1 MRPELATSKEASGI
15 QTLSMDELSQLGTL
29 RKSCERGSATS
40 CREAGSWYQ
49 RLGDKENAR
58 RVLDKLYELEK

>member
-1 MRPELATSKEASGI
+1 
-15 QTLSMDELSQLGTL
+15 MDELSQLGTL